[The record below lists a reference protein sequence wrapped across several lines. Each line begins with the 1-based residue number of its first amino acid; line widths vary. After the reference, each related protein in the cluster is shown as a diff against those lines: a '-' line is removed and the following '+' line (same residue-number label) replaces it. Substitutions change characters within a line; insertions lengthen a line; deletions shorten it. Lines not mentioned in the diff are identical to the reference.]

1 MRRREV
7 RGLLTWILGL
17 SLAAGVTAQGAPPVV
32 AERSAGVS
40 REDCFPLERL
50 PASLRP
56 QAEAMLLQ
64 LMDTEGLYTV
74 IGGIKPMS
82 SGFWSARVD
91 VESPQLAEV
100 IAAETILRQFRVGDQ
115 IVAGVQPFSRAFEGR
130 RFFEGLIF
138 HRGSYERAVSARPEV
153 FGGYGIHAGTPPLQA
168 VLMFESG
175 STSRRFRAYGHLFGY
190 PDVAVDFFAR
200 SADAQK
206 PGDPIVPRDF
216 RQIPVFARETGAFVY
231 AVAKGAPETEEDR
244 ALRERSL
251 RILAKYRSL
260 RAQYV
265 GEGKPGI
272 VALIRD
278 WMDDG
283 SGRLSPETAYE
294 KTQKAGG

>member
-1 MRRREV
+1 
-7 RGLLTWILGL
+7 
-17 SLAAGVTAQGAPPVV
+17 
-32 AERSAGVS
+32 
-40 REDCFPLERL
+40 
-50 PASLRP
+50 
-56 QAEAMLLQ
+56 MLLQ

-91 VESPQLAEV
+91 VESPNLAEV
-100 IAAETILRQFRVGDQ
+100 IAAETILRQFRVGDE
-115 IVAGVQPFSRAFEGR
+115 IVAGVQPFSRVFEGR

-138 HRGSYERAVSARPEV
+138 HRGSYERAVASRPEV

-168 VLMFESG
+168 VLMFESD

-200 SADAQK
+200 ASEAQK

-231 AVAKGAPETEEDR
+231 AVGKGAAETEEDR

-251 RILAKYRSL
+251 RILAKYRTL

-283 SGRLSPETAYE
+283 KGRLSSETAY
-294 KTQKAGG
+294 QKANQAPN